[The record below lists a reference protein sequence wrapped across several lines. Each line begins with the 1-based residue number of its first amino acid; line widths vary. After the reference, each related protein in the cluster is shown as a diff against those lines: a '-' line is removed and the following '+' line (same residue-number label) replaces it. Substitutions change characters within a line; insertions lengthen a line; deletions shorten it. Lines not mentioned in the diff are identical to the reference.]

1 MTVVISMR
9 LRKVKHAERTIRNHP
24 DKIIEI
30 PRESPKDLT
39 DHIPEG
45 PLEVEI
51 GAGKGQFIDQLS
63 KRSPKT
69 FFLAVERYDSVIVR
83 ALEKFIEEP
92 RDNVLLVQADASVLE
107 KCLPAGSVD
116 TIYLNFSDPWP
127 KTRHAKR
134 RLTHPSFL
142 LMYKTLL
149 KEDGVLEFKTDN
161 RHFFEYSLTIMNS
174 IGMVFTGVSLD
185 LHADYDPDTLI
196 MTEFEEKFSK
206 EGPIYKLKAKF
217 KEEPHEEDL

>member
-1 MTVVISMR
+1 MR
-9 LRKVKHAERTIRNHP
+9 LRKVKHADKTIKNHP

-30 PRESPKDLT
+30 PRGSHVDLKDR
-39 DHIPEG
+39 IPEK
-45 PLEVEI
+45 PLEIEI

-63 KRSPKT
+63 RKHPDT

-83 ALEKFIEEP
+83 ALEKFIDEP
-92 RDNVLLVQADASVLE
+92 RENVLLIQADASVLE
-107 KCLPAGSVD
+107 DCLPSGSVD

-142 LMYKTLL
+142 RMYKTLL
-149 KEDGVLEFKTDN
+149 KKDGVLEFKTDN
-161 RHFFEYSLTIMNS
+161 RHFFEYSLSIMNAV
-174 IGMVFTGVSLD
+174 GMVFTEISLD
-185 LHADYDPDTLI
+185 LHADHEPETLI

-206 EGPIYKLKAKF
+206 EGPIYKLKAVF

>member
-1 MTVVISMR
+1 MR
-9 LRKVKHAERTIRNHP
+9 LRKVKHAETTIQNHP

-30 PRESPKDLT
+30 QRESPIDLS
-39 DHIPEG
+39 PYLSKG
-45 PLEVEI
+45 PLEIEI

-63 KRSPKT
+63 RRSPET
-69 FFLAVERYDSVIVR
+69 FFIAVERYDSVIVR
-83 ALEKFIEEP
+83 ALEKFIDHP
-92 RDNVLLVQADASVLE
+92 RDNVLLVKTDAAMLE
-107 KCLPAGSVD
+107 QCLPHHSVD

-127 KTRHAKR
+127 KKRHAKR

-142 LMYKTLL
+142 LMYRMLL

-161 RHFFEYSLTIMNS
+161 RHFFEYSLRMMNS
-174 IGMVFTGVSLD
+174 IGMVFTEISLN
-185 LHADYDPDTLI
+185 LHEDYEPETLI

-206 EGPIYKLKAKF
+206 EGPIYKLKAMF